1 MRENSSV
8 ITKAAAML
16 EIPYI
21 TLVTLPILSF
31 WKDRLWKQPKCSPI
45 EEWIK
50 KNQAVLIWSWRKS
63 PWRMFLPRH
72 LLVKSLRGL
81 FCSAKAGQPAN
92 DLVISV
98 TLGEIWSPGPF
109 GTSSPLFFVI
119 ALLRCISHIIQIH
132 SFKILQFHGFQC
144 IYWDVQYTPQ
154 WILDY

>member
-1 MRENSSV
+1 MKLLLQYPESASP
-8 ITKAAAML
+8 AL
-16 EIPYI
+16 FLPWYSEIP
-21 TLVTLPILSF
+21 VSS
-31 WKDRLWKQPKCSPI
+31 SPPFLDY
-45 EEWIK
+45 
-50 KNQAVLIWSWRKS
+50 QAVLIWSWRKS

-144 IYWDVQYTPQ
+144 IY
-154 WILDY
+154 